1 MRFFTFPLIILLFV
15 PQLISVVIAS
25 EGKGEGNCVT
35 GDMNGLKRMSTSIL
49 SSAIVRGPSPGG
61 GRNAWV
67 KYNGLIWTVGMPG
80 AKKTPDMNITTQTE
94 LALSQI
100 DDRLVQAGK

>member
-1 MRFFTFPLIILLFV
+1 MPGAT
-15 PQLISVVIAS
+15 AS
-25 EGKGEGNCVT
+25 EGKGGEGNCVAS
-35 GDMNGLKRMSTSIL
+35 DMNGLKRVSTKIL

-67 KYNGLIWTVGMPG
+67 KYNGLVWTVGMPG
-80 AKKTPDMNITTQTE
+80 AKKTPDMDIKVQTE

-100 DDRLVQAGK
+100 DERLAQAGKGRDCLPLDWIYFDLS